1 MPRTR
6 ADIPARD
13 TPEAKARRQ
22 RKPDASRLDTDAKG
36 RLGLVEFAGMFG
48 GWGSSWK
55 SEFARELSRH
65 AGRTVTPA
73 QVLSWCSGAR
83 PVPADLEP
91 ALEDFFF
98 YRTQWLRYA
107 ADMMETFSNPK
118 RERPQPPAPAPEVRP
133 AEEPLDP
140 RSPEGKAYI
149 ESILA
154 ELMECELPKE

>member
-1 MPRTR
+1 MAR
-6 ADIPARD
+6 ARSDIPARD

-22 RKPDASRLDTDAKG
+22 RKPDPSCLDADAEG
-36 RLGLVEFAGMFG
+36 RLGLVEFAGLFG

-73 QVLSWCSGAR
+73 QVLSWCSGLR

-91 ALEDFFF
+91 ALEDLFH
-98 YRTQWLRYA
+98 YRAEWLRYA
-107 ADMMETFSNPK
+107 ADMMTTFSNPK
-118 RERPQPPAPAPEVRP
+118 RELPQPVAPAPEATPP
-133 AEEPLDP
+133 AEPLDP
-140 RSPEGKAYI
+140 HSPEGKAYI

-154 ELMECELPKE
+154 ELMESDAPTE